1 MARDEGLAGG
11 RKIRGTPLST
21 KLALAVGLII
31 LVFMLAFTLVLQR
44 FIREAVTEQ
53 LKLTAL
59 ESARTAAQADV
70 EAWTTYFAT
79 PYQGLDSAEVQAI
92 VDGFRS
98 PEDFQRSFLS
108 DDEKEIRDRN
118 RARFGRFS
126 DMEGKLE
133 AVELTYD
140 DGPGGQKLLA
150 SFSGEITWV
159 PEAGG
164 ELVLGKGR
172 AVRGFLTHSGF
183 PRHVAIRGTHP
194 VQDPQGEVVGEF
206 AVYIDARAIDET
218 TDALILQISYG
229 TAIFVLLGVACALL
243 IGRQVTRPLKQLQ
256 DDIRLVAGG
265 DLEHHTKV
273 HSNDEIGELARTF
286 DRMTRSLAEAAE
298 SEREAARSRHDVSL
312 VADVAE
318 RLLPKKLPA
327 ISGYDVAAHHEAAG
341 DVGHELYDVLEMAD
355 GRRGLLLA
363 SASGSGVAAA
373 VVMAMARSF
382 LIAVA
387 RGASDPG
394 EVLRDVNG
402 LLSGHL
408 SQGMFVT
415 MLLVVLDP
423 KTGAI
428 DIANAGHPALVLHK
442 GSSGKALE
450 IHSEGIALGFDKG
463 PVFDRTLV
471 VRALELEAGDR
482 IVLGSEGVL
491 KLRGADGK
499 ALGDKRWVG
508 LVKRE
513 AEHPSQAC
521 IQRIAATLTKFR
533 GKQASEADVTL
544 LALGRQA

>member
-11 RKIRGTPLST
+11 RKMRGTPLST
-21 KLALAVGLII
+21 KLALAVGVII

-59 ESARTAAQADV
+59 ESALTASQADV
-70 EAWTTYFAT
+70 EAWTTYFGT
-79 PYQGLDSAEVQAI
+79 PYQGLTSGEVQAI
-92 VDGFRS
+92 VDGFRD
-98 PEDFQRSFLS
+98 PEEYKRKFLTAEQAAVRERNVKRFQR
-108 DDEKEIRDRN
+108 
-118 RARFGRFS
+118 FGEL
-126 DMEGKLE
+126 DGKLE
-133 AVELTYD
+133 AVELTYFD
-140 DGPGGQKLLA
+140 DGVEKLRA
-150 SFSGEITWV
+150 SYTGFITWV

-164 ELVLGKGR
+164 ELVLGEGR
-172 AVRGFLTHSGF
+172 AVRGLLTHSGL

-194 VQDPQGEVVGEF
+194 VRDTLGEVAGEF

-229 TAIFVLLGVACALL
+229 TAIFVILGVACAVL
-243 IGRQVTRPLKQLQ
+243 IGRQVTRPLKLLQ

-265 DLEHHTKV
+265 DLTHHTKV
-273 HSNDEIGELARTF
+273 NSNDEIGELARTF

-298 SEREAARSRHDVSL
+298 SERSAARSRHDVSL
-312 VADVAE
+312 VAEVAE
-318 RLLPKKLPA
+318 KLLPQKLLTIP
-327 ISGYDVAAHHEAAG
+327 GYDVAAHHEAAG
-341 DVGHELYDVLEMAD
+341 EVAHELYDVLPMAD
-355 GRRGLLLA
+355 GRRGLLVA

-373 VVMAMARSF
+373 MIMAMARSF
-382 LIAVA
+382 LTAVA
-387 RGASDPG
+387 RSGSDPG
-394 EVLRDVNG
+394 AVLREVNG

-408 SQGMFVT
+408 NRGMFVT

-442 GSSGKALE
+442 GSGGKTLE
-450 IHSEGIALGFDKG
+450 VHSEGIALGFDAG

-471 VRALELEAGDR
+471 VRALELEPGDR

-499 ALGDKRWVG
+499 VLGDKRWVG

-513 AEHPSQAC
+513 GDHPSKVC
-521 IQRIAATLTKFR
+521 IQRIASTLTKFR
-533 GKQASEADVTL
+533 GKHDLDTDVTL
-544 LALGRQA
+544 VALGRQA